1 MKGLKIIRVIAATA
15 IFIAA
20 LLSFLNFSMG
30 WETNH
35 ILHIQFVPALLSLA
49 AGTLGVALPLI
60 ILLLLTLI
68 FGRVYCSFL
77 CPTGILQDIIGRLA
91 RPFTRRTRTNPHS
104 PGAGAHNTN
113 TGSHSASAGSHSSG
127 ANAGSSTNTGS
138 STSTGSHSAS
148 AGSQRSGANAGSST
162 STSIST
168 SAGYHK
174 PHSILRYI
182 ILIATG
188 LLFALGLAW
197 PLTLLDPYSLFG
209 KIASQFFGS
218 IEIFINNAL
227 ANIFPNSIPYLK
239 YTSIA
244 TVSFIY
250 GTIALVTLIL
260 FSAAHGRLYC
270 NTICPVG
277 TLLGLIGSKSLFQI
291 RIDSNAC
298 KHCNA
303 CAKNCK
309 SNCIDIKGQKVDTER
324 CVVCFNCLQHCK
336 FGALH
341 YSLRRPAAST
351 SAGSAASTSSS
362 TSASSIQP
370 SATTASSSQP
380 SATAASAISANAT
393 SSTSTSAASTQPS
406 GKIDKGLRTTLA
418 GLAGLGTAILAHKG
432 TGSRFIPIKE
442 YREKHLPENLRAS
455 QELGIMPPGAGRL
468 EHFKQNCTGCY
479 ACVAACPGDVIKP
492 ATFEYGPDGILLPTL
507 KYNGHFCGYE
517 CNACSS
523 ACPSGALSP
532 LTLKE
537 KKRTAIG
544 KAIYMA
550 GKCIV
555 FQAGTDCGACDEHCP
570 TKAITMVPVP
580 GKSFLYYPK
589 LNRDLCIGCG
599 GCEYICPQKPKAIK
613 VVALADQSLA
623 QEPTDDIQQEV
634 EVNDFGF

>member
-1 MKGLKIIRVIAATA
+1 MKGLKIFRVIAATA

-104 PGAGAHNTN
+104 PGAGAHNTSA
-113 TGSHSASAGSHSSG
+113 GSHSASA
-127 ANAGSSTNTGS
+127 T
-138 STSTGSHSAS
+138 
-148 AGSQRSGANAGSST
+148 AGSST
-162 STSIST
+162 SAGSSNSACSST
-168 SAGYHK
+168 SSGSSTSSSSSTNSGSSTSSGYHK

-218 IEIFINNAL
+218 IEIFLNNAL

-351 SAGSAASTSSS
+351 SAGSSTASTSACSTAN
-362 TSASSIQP
+362 TSA
-370 SATTASSSQP
+370 T
-380 SATAASAISANAT
+380 SANAT
-393 SSTSTSAASTQPS
+393 SSTSTSATSANAASTPPS
-406 GKIDKGLRTTLA
+406 EKIDKGLRTTLA
-418 GLAGLGTAILAHKG
+418 GLAGLGTAIIANKG

-455 QELGIMPPGAGRL
+455 QELGIMPPGAGTL

-517 CNACSS
+517 CNACSN

-623 QEPTDDIQQEV
+623 QEPTDDVQQEV

>member
-1 MKGLKIIRVIAATA
+1 MKGLKIFRVIAATA

-104 PGAGAHNTN
+104 PGAGAHNT
-113 TGSHSASAGSHSSG
+113 SAGSHSTG
-127 ANAGSSTNTGS
+127 ATVGC
-138 STSTGSHSAS
+138 STS
-148 AGSQRSGANAGSST
+148 AGSST
-162 STSIST
+162 SV
-168 SAGYHK
+168 GYRK

-218 IEIFINNAL
+218 IEIFLNNAL

-250 GTIALVTLIL
+250 GTIALITLIL

-351 SAGSAASTSSS
+351 SASS
-362 TSASSIQP
+362 TQS
-370 SATTASSSQP
+370 
-380 SATAASAISANAT
+380 
-393 SSTSTSAASTQPS
+393 S

-517 CNACSS
+517 CNACSN

-623 QEPTDDIQQEV
+623 QEPTDDVQQEV

>member
-1 MKGLKIIRVIAATA
+1 MKGLKIFRVIAATA

-20 LLSFLNFSMG
+20 LLSFLYFSMG

-91 RPFTRRTRTNPHS
+91 RPFTRRTRRTRTNPHS
-104 PGAGAHNTN
+104 T
-113 TGSHSASAGSHSSG
+113 S
-127 ANAGSSTNTGS
+127 TGS
-138 STSTGSHSAS
+138 STS
-148 AGSQRSGANAGSST
+148 
-162 STSIST
+162 
-168 SAGYHK
+168 AGYRK

-197 PLTLLDPYSLFG
+197 PLALLDPYSLFG

-218 IEIFINNAL
+218 IEIFLNNAL
-227 ANIFPNSIPYLK
+227 ANVFPNSIPYLK

-250 GTIALVTLIL
+250 GTIALITLIL

-351 SAGSAASTSSS
+351 SASSAASTSSS
-362 TSASSIQP
+362 TSASS
-370 SATTASSSQP
+370 STASTG
-380 SATAASAISANAT
+380 ATSANAA
-393 SSTSTSAASTQPS
+393 SSAPS
-406 GKIDKGLRTTLA
+406 EKVDKGLRTTLA

-544 KAIYMA
+544 KAIYMP

-623 QEPTDDIQQEV
+623 QEPTDDVQQEV

>member
-1 MKGLKIIRVIAATA
+1 MKGLKIFRVTAATA

-91 RPFTRRTRTNPHS
+91 RPFTRRTRRTRTNPHS
-104 PGAGAHNTN
+104 T
-113 TGSHSASAGSHSSG
+113 S
-127 ANAGSSTNTGS
+127 TGS
-138 STSTGSHSAS
+138 STS
-148 AGSQRSGANAGSST
+148 
-162 STSIST
+162 
-168 SAGYHK
+168 AGYRK

-218 IEIFINNAL
+218 IEIFLNNAL

-250 GTIALVTLIL
+250 GTIALITLIL

-351 SAGSAASTSSS
+351 SASSAASTSSS
-362 TSASSIQP
+362 TSASS
-370 SATTASSSQP
+370 STASTG
-380 SATAASAISANAT
+380 ATSANAA
-393 SSTSTSAASTQPS
+393 SSAPS
-406 GKIDKGLRTTLA
+406 EKVDKGLRTTLA

-517 CNACSS
+517 CNACSN

-623 QEPTDDIQQEV
+623 QEPTDDVQQEV

>member
-1 MKGLKIIRVIAATA
+1 MKGLKIFRVTAATA

-91 RPFTRRTRTNPHS
+91 RPFTRRTRRTRTNPHS
-104 PGAGAHNTN
+104 LGAGAHNT
-113 TGSHSASAGSHSSG
+113 SAGSHSNG
-127 ANAGSSTNTGS
+127 ATVGC
-138 STSTGSHSAS
+138 STS
-148 AGSQRSGANAGSST
+148 AGSST
-162 STSIST
+162 SSSNSTSAGSSN

-218 IEIFINNAL
+218 IEIFLNNAL

-250 GTIALVTLIL
+250 GTIALITLIL

-291 RIDSNAC
+291 RIESNAC

-351 SAGSAASTSSS
+351 SACSTASTS
-362 TSASSIQP
+362 
-370 SATTASSSQP
+370 AT
-380 SATAASAISANAT
+380 SANAAC
-393 SSTSTSAASTQPS
+393 STSTSAASTQPS

-517 CNACSS
+517 CNACSN

-580 GKSFLYYPK
+580 GKSFLYYPR

-623 QEPTDDIQQEV
+623 QEPTDDVQQEV

>member
-91 RPFTRRTRTNPHS
+91 RPFTRRTRRTRRTRTNPHS
-104 PGAGAHNTN
+104 PGAGAHNTSA
-113 TGSHSASAGSHSSG
+113 GSHSASAGSHS
-127 ANAGSSTNTGS
+127 
-138 STSTGSHSAS
+138 
-148 AGSQRSGANAGSST
+148 SGANAGSST

-218 IEIFINNAL
+218 IEIFLNNAL

-623 QEPTDDIQQEV
+623 QEPTDDVQQEV
-634 EVNDFGF
+634 EVTDFGF

>member
-1 MKGLKIIRVIAATA
+1 MKGLKIFRVTAATA

-20 LLSFLNFSMG
+20 LLAFLNFSMG

-104 PGAGAHNTN
+104 PGAGAHNT
-113 TGSHSASAGSHSSG
+113 SAGSHSSG
-127 ANAGSSTNTGS
+127 ANAGS
-138 STSTGSHSAS
+138 
-148 AGSQRSGANAGSST
+148 
-162 STSIST
+162 ST

-362 TSASSIQP
+362 TSAIS
-370 SATTASSSQP
+370 TQP
-380 SATAASAISANAT
+380 SATAAGSA
-393 SSTSTSAASTQPS
+393 PS
-406 GKIDKGLRTTLA
+406 EKIDKGLRTTLA
-418 GLAGLGTAILAHKG
+418 GLAGLGTAIIANKG

-455 QELGIMPPGAGRL
+455 QELGIMPPGAGTL

-517 CNACSS
+517 CNACSN
-523 ACPSGALSP
+523 ACPNGALSP

>member
-1 MKGLKIIRVIAATA
+1 MKGLKIFRVIAATA

-104 PGAGAHNTN
+104 PGAGAQNT
-113 TGSHSASAGSHSSG
+113 SAGSHSTG
-127 ANAGSSTNTGS
+127 ATVGC
-138 STSTGSHSAS
+138 STS
-148 AGSQRSGANAGSST
+148 AGSST
-162 STSIST
+162 SV
-168 SAGYHK
+168 GYRK

-218 IEIFINNAL
+218 IEIFLNNAL

-250 GTIALVTLIL
+250 GTIALITLIL

-341 YSLRRPAAST
+341 YSLRRPAANT
-351 SAGSAASTSSS
+351 SAGSSTASTG
-362 TSASSIQP
+362 
-370 SATTASSSQP
+370 
-380 SATAASAISANAT
+380 AT
-393 SSTSTSAASTQPS
+393 SDNAACSTSTSGATSASAASTPPS
-406 GKIDKGLRTTLA
+406 EKIDKGLRTTLA

-623 QEPTDDIQQEV
+623 QEPTDDVQQEV

>member
-1 MKGLKIIRVIAATA
+1 MKGLKIFRVIAATA

-20 LLSFLNFSMG
+20 LLAFLNFSMG

-77 CPTGILQDIIGRLA
+77 CPTGILQDIIGLLA
-91 RPFTRRTRTNPHS
+91 RPFTRRTRRTRTNPHS
-104 PGAGAHNTN
+104 LGAGAHNTSA
-113 TGSHSASAGSHSSG
+113 GSHSTSAGSHSSG

-138 STSTGSHSAS
+138 STS
-148 AGSQRSGANAGSST
+148 AGSST
-162 STSIST
+162 STGSST
-168 SAGYHK
+168 SAGSSNNAGYRK

-218 IEIFINNAL
+218 IEIFLNNAL

-250 GTIALVTLIL
+250 GTIALITLIL

-291 RIDSNAC
+291 RIESNAC

-351 SAGSAASTSSS
+351 SACSTASTS
-362 TSASSIQP
+362 
-370 SATTASSSQP
+370 AT
-380 SATAASAISANAT
+380 SANAAC
-393 SSTSTSAASTQPS
+393 STSTSAASTQPS

-517 CNACSS
+517 CNACSN

-623 QEPTDDIQQEV
+623 QEPTDDVQQEV

>member
-1 MKGLKIIRVIAATA
+1 MKGLKIFRVIAATA

-148 AGSQRSGANAGSST
+148 AGSHSSGTNAGSST
-162 STSIST
+162 SAGIST
-168 SAGYHK
+168 SAGYRK

-218 IEIFINNAL
+218 IEIFLNNAL

-250 GTIALVTLIL
+250 GTIALITLIL

-336 FGALH
+336 FNALH
-341 YSLRRPAAST
+341 YSLRRPAAS
-351 SAGSAASTSSS
+351 STG
-362 TSASSIQP
+362 TSASS
-370 SATTASSSQP
+370 STAST
-380 SATAASAISANAT
+380 SACSTASTGAT
-393 SSTSTSAASTQPS
+393 SASSTGTSAASTQPS

-455 QELGIMPPGAGRL
+455 QELGIMPPGAGTL

-544 KAIYMA
+544 KAIYMP

-623 QEPTDDIQQEV
+623 QEPTDDVQQEV

>member
-113 TGSHSASAGSHSSG
+113 TGSHSASAGSHS
-127 ANAGSSTNTGS
+127 
-138 STSTGSHSAS
+138 
-148 AGSQRSGANAGSST
+148 SGANAGSST

-623 QEPTDDIQQEV
+623 QEPTDDVQQEV

>member
-1 MKGLKIIRVIAATA
+1 MKGLKIIRVTAATA

-104 PGAGAHNTN
+104 PGAGTN
-113 TGSHSASAGSHSSG
+113 A
-127 ANAGSSTNTGS
+127 GS
-138 STSTGSHSAS
+138 STSTGS
-148 AGSQRSGANAGSST
+148 
-162 STSIST
+162 ST
-168 SAGYHK
+168 SAGYRK

-218 IEIFINNAL
+218 IEIFLNNAL

-250 GTIALVTLIL
+250 GTIALITLIL

-298 KHCNA
+298 KQCNA

-341 YSLRRPAAST
+341 YSLRRPAGNTSSRI
-351 SAGSAASTSSS
+351 SAGSAASTSNS
-362 TSASSIQP
+362 TSAGNS
-370 SATTASSSQP
+370 TASTG
-380 SATAASAISANAT
+380 ATSANAT
-393 SSTSTSAASTQPS
+393 SSTSSTNATSSAPS
-406 GKIDKGLRTTLA
+406 EKVDKGLRTTLA

-442 YREKHLPENLRAS
+442 YREKHLPGNLRAS

-623 QEPTDDIQQEV
+623 QEPTDDVQQEV

>member
-1 MKGLKIIRVIAATA
+1 MKGLKIFRVIAATA

-91 RPFTRRTRTNPHS
+91 RPFTRRHRRTRTNPHS
-104 PGAGAHNTN
+104 PGAGAHNTSA
-113 TGSHSASAGSHSSG
+113 GSHSASAT
-127 ANAGSSTNTGS
+127 AGS
-138 STSTGSHSAS
+138 STSTGSSTS
-148 AGSQRSGANAGSST
+148 AGSST
-162 STSIST
+162 SSSNSTSAGSSN

-218 IEIFINNAL
+218 IEIFLNNAL

-250 GTIALVTLIL
+250 GTIALITLIL

-351 SAGSAASTSSS
+351 SASSAASTSSS
-362 TSASSIQP
+362 TSASSSTASTGATSANAASSTQP
-370 SATTASSSQP
+370 SATTAG
-380 SATAASAISANAT
+380 
-393 SSTSTSAASTQPS
+393 STPS

-418 GLAGLGTAILAHKG
+418 GLAGLGTAIIANKG

-455 QELGIMPPGAGRL
+455 QELGIMPPGAGTL

-517 CNACSS
+517 CNACSN

-580 GKSFLYYPK
+580 GKSFLYFPK

-623 QEPTDDIQQEV
+623 QEPTDDVQQEV

>member
-1 MKGLKIIRVIAATA
+1 MKGLKIFRITAATA

-104 PGAGAHNTN
+104 PGAGAHNT
-113 TGSHSASAGSHSSG
+113 SAGSHSTG
-127 ANAGSSTNTGS
+127 ANAGC
-138 STSTGSHSAS
+138 STS
-148 AGSQRSGANAGSST
+148 AGSST
-162 STSIST
+162 SSSNST
-168 SAGYHK
+168 SAGSSNSACSSNNAGYRK

-218 IEIFINNAL
+218 IEIFLNNAL
-227 ANIFPNSIPYLK
+227 ANIFPSSIPYLK

-250 GTIALVTLIL
+250 GTIALITLIL

-291 RIDSNAC
+291 RIESNAC

-362 TSASSIQP
+362 TSASS
-370 SATTASSSQP
+370 TQP
-380 SATAASAISANAT
+380 SATAAG
-393 SSTSTSAASTQPS
+393 SSTASTQPS

-418 GLAGLGTAILAHKG
+418 GLAGLGTAIIANKG

-555 FQAGTDCGACDEHCP
+555 FQAETDCGACDEHCP

-623 QEPTDDIQQEV
+623 QEPTDDVQQEV

>member
-1 MKGLKIIRVIAATA
+1 MKGLKIFRVIAATA

-104 PGAGAHNTN
+104 PGAGAHNT
-113 TGSHSASAGSHSSG
+113 SAGSHSSG
-127 ANAGSSTNTGS
+127 ANAGSSTSTGS
-138 STSTGSHSAS
+138 STS
-148 AGSQRSGANAGSST
+148 
-162 STSIST
+162 
-168 SAGYHK
+168 AGYRK
-174 PHSILRYI
+174 PHRILRYI

-218 IEIFINNAL
+218 IEIFLNNAL

-250 GTIALVTLIL
+250 GTIALITLIL

-351 SAGSAASTSSS
+351 SAGS
-362 TSASSIQP
+362 
-370 SATTASSSQP
+370 
-380 SATAASAISANAT
+380 
-393 SSTSTSAASTQPS
+393 TQSS

-455 QELGIMPPGAGRL
+455 QELGIMPPGAGTL

-517 CNACSS
+517 CNACSN

-555 FQAGTDCGACDEHCP
+555 FQAETDCGACDEHCP

-623 QEPTDDIQQEV
+623 QEPTDDVQQEV

>member
-1 MKGLKIIRVIAATA
+1 MKGLKIFRVIAATA

-91 RPFTRRTRTNPHS
+91 RPFTRRHRRTRTNPHS
-104 PGAGAHNTN
+104 PSAGAHNT
-113 TGSHSASAGSHSSG
+113 SAGSHSSG
-127 ANAGSSTNTGS
+127 ANAGSSTSTGS
-138 STSTGSHSAS
+138 STS
-148 AGSQRSGANAGSST
+148 AGSSNSACSSTSSGSST
-162 STSIST
+162 SSSSSTNSGSST
-168 SAGYHK
+168 SSGYHK

-218 IEIFINNAL
+218 IEIFLNNAL
-227 ANIFPNSIPYLK
+227 ANVFPNSIPYLK

-250 GTIALVTLIL
+250 GTIALITLIL

-351 SAGSAASTSSS
+351 SSSTASTSSS
-362 TSASSIQP
+362 TSASS
-370 SATTASSSQP
+370 STASTGAT
-380 SATAASAISANAT
+380 SATA
-393 SSTSTSAASTQPS
+393 TSTPPS
-406 GKIDKGLRTTLA
+406 EKIDKGLRTTLA
-418 GLAGLGTAILAHKG
+418 GLAGLGTAIIANKG

-517 CNACSS
+517 CNACSN

>member
-1 MKGLKIIRVIAATA
+1 MKGLKIFRVIAATA

-91 RPFTRRTRTNPHS
+91 RPFTRRHRRTRTNPHS
-104 PGAGAHNTN
+104 PGAGAHNTSA
-113 TGSHSASAGSHSSG
+113 GSHSASA
-127 ANAGSSTNTGS
+127 T
-138 STSTGSHSAS
+138 
-148 AGSQRSGANAGSST
+148 AGSST

-218 IEIFINNAL
+218 IEIFLNNAL

-341 YSLRRPAAST
+341 YSLRRPAASSTGT
-351 SAGSAASTSSS
+351 SATSANAASSTSSTSATSASAAST
-362 TSASSIQP
+362 P
-370 SATTASSSQP
+370 
-380 SATAASAISANAT
+380 
-393 SSTSTSAASTQPS
+393 PS

-418 GLAGLGTAILAHKG
+418 GLAGLGTAIIANKG

-455 QELGIMPPGAGRL
+455 QELGIMPPGAGTL

-623 QEPTDDIQQEV
+623 QEPTDDVQQEV

>member
-1 MKGLKIIRVIAATA
+1 MKGLKIFRVIAATA

-104 PGAGAHNTN
+104 PGAGAQNT
-113 TGSHSASAGSHSSG
+113 SAGSHSTG
-127 ANAGSSTNTGS
+127 ATVGC
-138 STSTGSHSAS
+138 STS
-148 AGSQRSGANAGSST
+148 AGSST
-162 STSIST
+162 SV
-168 SAGYHK
+168 GYRK

-218 IEIFINNAL
+218 IEIFLNNAL

-250 GTIALVTLIL
+250 GTIALITLIL

-291 RIDSNAC
+291 RIESNAC

-351 SAGSAASTSSS
+351 SASS
-362 TSASSIQP
+362 TQS
-370 SATTASSSQP
+370 
-380 SATAASAISANAT
+380 
-393 SSTSTSAASTQPS
+393 S

-492 ATFEYGPDGILLPTL
+492 ATFEPGPDGILLPTL

-517 CNACSS
+517 CNACSN

-623 QEPTDDIQQEV
+623 QEPTDDVQQEV

>member
-1 MKGLKIIRVIAATA
+1 MKGLKIFRVIAATA

-104 PGAGAHNTN
+104 TGAGAHNT
-113 TGSHSASAGSHSSG
+113 SAGSHSSG
-127 ANAGSSTNTGS
+127 ANAGS
-138 STSTGSHSAS
+138 
-148 AGSQRSGANAGSST
+148 
-162 STSIST
+162 ST

-218 IEIFINNAL
+218 IEIFLNNAL

-250 GTIALVTLIL
+250 GTIALITLIL

-291 RIDSNAC
+291 RIESNAC

-324 CVVCFNCLQHCK
+324 CIVCFNCLQHCK

-351 SAGSAASTSSS
+351 SAGST
-362 TSASSIQP
+362 P
-370 SATTASSSQP
+370 SG
-380 SATAASAISANAT
+380 TAAG
-393 SSTSTSAASTQPS
+393 STPS

-517 CNACSS
+517 CNACSN

-623 QEPTDDIQQEV
+623 QEPTDDVQQEV

>member
-1 MKGLKIIRVIAATA
+1 MKGLKIFRVIAATA

-20 LLSFLNFSMG
+20 LLAFLNFSMG

-35 ILHIQFVPALLSLA
+35 ILHIQCVPALLSLA

-77 CPTGILQDIIGRLA
+77 CPTGILQDIMGRLA
-91 RPFTRRTRTNPHS
+91 RPFPRRTHTNPHS
-104 PGAGAHNTN
+104 PGAGAHNT
-113 TGSHSASAGSHSSG
+113 SAGSHNATAG
-127 ANAGSSTNTGS
+127 AGSSNS
-138 STSTGSHSAS
+138 
-148 AGSQRSGANAGSST
+148 AGSST
-162 STSIST
+162 SSSNST
-168 SAGYHK
+168 SAGSSNSACSSNNAGYRK

-218 IEIFINNAL
+218 IEIFLNNAL

-250 GTIALVTLIL
+250 GTIALITLIL

-341 YSLRRPAAST
+341 YSLRRPAAS
-351 SAGSAASTSSS
+351 STG
-362 TSASSIQP
+362 TSASS
-370 SATTASSSQP
+370 STA
-380 SATAASAISANAT
+380 
-393 SSTSTSAASTQPS
+393 STSACSTASTGATSANSTGTSASSTQPS
-406 GKIDKGLRTTLA
+406 VKVDKGLRTTLA

-517 CNACSS
+517 CNACSN

-555 FQAGTDCGACDEHCP
+555 FQAETDCGACDEHCP

-623 QEPTDDIQQEV
+623 QEPTDDVQQEV

>member
-1 MKGLKIIRVIAATA
+1 MKGLKIFRVTAATA

-104 PGAGAHNTN
+104 LGAGAHNT
-113 TGSHSASAGSHSSG
+113 SAGSHS
-127 ANAGSSTNTGS
+127 
-138 STSTGSHSAS
+138 
-148 AGSQRSGANAGSST
+148 SGANAGSST

-168 SAGYHK
+168 SAGYRR

-218 IEIFINNAL
+218 IEIFLNNAL

-250 GTIALVTLIL
+250 GTIALITLIL

-291 RIDSNAC
+291 RIESNAC

-351 SAGSAASTSSS
+351 SAGSST
-362 TSASSIQP
+362 
-370 SATTASSSQP
+370 
-380 SATAASAISANAT
+380 ANAT
-393 SSTSTSAASTQPS
+393 STPPS
-406 GKIDKGLRTTLA
+406 GKVDTGLRTTLA

-455 QELGIMPPGAGRL
+455 QELGIMPPGAGTL

-555 FQAGTDCGACDEHCP
+555 FQAETDCGACDEHCP

-623 QEPTDDIQQEV
+623 QEPTDDVQQEV

>member
-1 MKGLKIIRVIAATA
+1 MKGLKIFRVTAATA

-20 LLSFLNFSMG
+20 LLSFLKFSMG

-77 CPTGILQDIIGRLA
+77 CPTGILQDIISRLA
-91 RPFTRRTRTNPHS
+91 RPFTRRHRRTRTNPHS
-104 PGAGAHNTN
+104 PGAGTHNT
-113 TGSHSASAGSHSSG
+113 SAGSHS
-127 ANAGSSTNTGS
+127 N
-138 STSTGSHSAS
+138 
-148 AGSQRSGANAGSST
+148 GANAGSST
-162 STSIST
+162 SAGSSNSAGSSTSSSNSTSAGSSTSSGSST

-218 IEIFINNAL
+218 IEIFLNNAL

-341 YSLRRPAAST
+341 YSLRRPAASSTGT
-351 SAGSAASTSSS
+351 SASSSTSSASATSATAAGSTASTSATSAKATSGTSTSGATSASAAST
-362 TSASSIQP
+362 P
-370 SATTASSSQP
+370 
-380 SATAASAISANAT
+380 
-393 SSTSTSAASTQPS
+393 PS

-418 GLAGLGTAILAHKG
+418 GLAGLGTAIIANKG
-432 TGSRFIPIKE
+432 TGSNFIPIKE

-623 QEPTDDIQQEV
+623 QEPTDDVQQEV

>member
-1 MKGLKIIRVIAATA
+1 MKGLKIFRVIAATA

-20 LLSFLNFSMG
+20 LLAFLNFSMG

-104 PGAGAHNTN
+104 PGAGAHNTSA
-113 TGSHSASAGSHSSG
+113 GSHSASATAGSSTCADSSNSTGSHSSG
-127 ANAGSSTNTGS
+127 ANAGS
-138 STSTGSHSAS
+138 
-148 AGSQRSGANAGSST
+148 
-162 STSIST
+162 ST

-218 IEIFINNAL
+218 IEIFLNNAL

-250 GTIALVTLIL
+250 GTIALITLIL

-351 SAGSAASTSSS
+351 SACSTASTS
-362 TSASSIQP
+362 
-370 SATTASSSQP
+370 AT
-380 SATAASAISANAT
+380 SANAAC
-393 SSTSTSAASTQPS
+393 STSTSAASTQPS

-517 CNACSS
+517 CNACSN

-537 KKRTAIG
+537 KKRTAMG

-580 GKSFLYYPK
+580 GKSFLYFPK

-623 QEPTDDIQQEV
+623 QEPTDDVQQEV

>member
-1 MKGLKIIRVIAATA
+1 MKGLKIFRVIAATA

-91 RPFTRRTRTNPHS
+91 RPFTRRTRRTRTNPHS
-104 PGAGAHNTN
+104 PGAGAHNT
-113 TGSHSASAGSHSSG
+113 SAGSHSSG
-127 ANAGSSTNTGS
+127 ATAGS
-138 STSTGSHSAS
+138 STSTGS
-148 AGSQRSGANAGSST
+148 ST
-162 STSIST
+162 SASIST

-218 IEIFINNAL
+218 IEIFLNNAL

-250 GTIALVTLIL
+250 GTIALITLIL

-291 RIDSNAC
+291 RIESNAC

-341 YSLRRPAAST
+341 YSLRRPAGST
-351 SAGSAASTSSS
+351 S
-362 TSASSIQP
+362 TSASSSTAST
-370 SATTASSSQP
+370 SAT
-380 SATAASAISANAT
+380 SAKAT
-393 SSTSTSAASTQPS
+393 SGTSTSAASSAPS
-406 GKIDKGLRTTLA
+406 GKVDTGLRTTLA

-442 YREKHLPENLRAS
+442 YREKHLPENFRAS

-623 QEPTDDIQQEV
+623 QEPTDDVQQEV

>member
-1 MKGLKIIRVIAATA
+1 MKGLKIFRVTAATA

-91 RPFTRRTRTNPHS
+91 RPFTRRTRRTRTNPHS
-104 PGAGAHNTN
+104 LGAGAHNT
-113 TGSHSASAGSHSSG
+113 SAGSHS
-127 ANAGSSTNTGS
+127 TG
-138 STSTGSHSAS
+138 TT
-148 AGSQRSGANAGSST
+148 AGSST
-162 STSIST
+162 S
-168 SAGYHK
+168 AGYRK
-174 PHSILRYI
+174 PHSKLRYI

-218 IEIFINNAL
+218 IEIFLNNAL

-250 GTIALVTLIL
+250 GTIALITLIL

-351 SAGSAASTSSS
+351 SSS
-362 TSASSIQP
+362 
-370 SATTASSSQP
+370 ASSSQP

-393 SSTSTSAASTQPS
+393 SSTSTSAASTPPS
-406 GKIDKGLRTTLA
+406 EKIDKGLRTTLA

-517 CNACSS
+517 CNACSN

-580 GKSFLYYPK
+580 GKSFLYYPR

-623 QEPTDDIQQEV
+623 QEPTDDVQQEV

>member
-1 MKGLKIIRVIAATA
+1 MKGLKIFRVIAATA

-91 RPFTRRTRTNPHS
+91 RPFTRRTRRTRTNPHS
-104 PGAGAHNTN
+104 PGAGAHNTSA
-113 TGSHSASAGSHSSG
+113 GSHSASTGSHSSG

-148 AGSQRSGANAGSST
+148 AGSHSSGTSTGSST
-162 STSIST
+162 SAGTST

-174 PHSILRYI
+174 PHNILRYI

-197 PLTLLDPYSLFG
+197 PLTLMDPYSLFG

-218 IEIFINNAL
+218 IEIFLNNAL

-250 GTIALVTLIL
+250 GTIALITLIL

-336 FGALH
+336 FVAVH
-341 YSLRRPAAST
+341 YSLRRPAAS
-351 SAGSAASTSSS
+351 STG
-362 TSASSIQP
+362 TSASS
-370 SATTASSSQP
+370 STA
-380 SATAASAISANAT
+380 
-393 SSTSTSAASTQPS
+393 STSACSTASTGATSASAASSAPS

-455 QELGIMPPGAGRL
+455 QELGIMPPGAGTL

-517 CNACSS
+517 CNACSN

>member
-1 MKGLKIIRVIAATA
+1 MKGLKIFRVTAATA

-20 LLSFLNFSMG
+20 LLAFLNFSMG

-104 PGAGAHNTN
+104 T
-113 TGSHSASAGSHSSG
+113 S
-127 ANAGSSTNTGS
+127 TGS
-138 STSTGSHSAS
+138 STS
-148 AGSQRSGANAGSST
+148 
-162 STSIST
+162 
-168 SAGYHK
+168 AGYRK

-218 IEIFINNAL
+218 IEIFLNNAL

-250 GTIALVTLIL
+250 GTIALITLIL

-362 TSASSIQP
+362 TSAIS
-370 SATTASSSQP
+370 TRP
-380 SATAASAISANAT
+380 SATAAGSA
-393 SSTSTSAASTQPS
+393 PS
-406 GKIDKGLRTTLA
+406 VKVDKGLRTTLA

-517 CNACSS
+517 CNACSN

>member
-1 MKGLKIIRVIAATA
+1 MKGLKIFRVIAATA
-15 IFIAA
+15 IIIAA

-104 PGAGAHNTN
+104 PGAGAHNTSAGSHSTGTGAHN
-113 TGSHSASAGSHSSG
+113 TSAGSHSASAGSH
-127 ANAGSSTNTGS
+127 
-138 STSTGSHSAS
+138 
-148 AGSQRSGANAGSST
+148 RSGANAGSST

-218 IEIFINNAL
+218 IEIFLNNAL

-250 GTIALVTLIL
+250 GTIALITLIL

-351 SAGSAASTSSS
+351 SAGSAASTSA
-362 TSASSIQP
+362 TSASSTGTSAASTQP
-370 SATTASSSQP
+370 SATTASS
-380 SATAASAISANAT
+380 A
-393 SSTSTSAASTQPS
+393 PS

-455 QELGIMPPGAGRL
+455 QELGIMPPGAGTL

-532 LTLKE
+532 LTLKQ

-599 GCEYICPQKPKAIK
+599 GCEYICPQNPKAIK

-623 QEPTDDIQQEV
+623 QEPTDDVQQEV

>member
-1 MKGLKIIRVIAATA
+1 MKGLKIIRVTAATA

-91 RPFTRRTRTNPHS
+91 RPFTRRTRRTRTNPHS
-104 PGAGAHNTN
+104 PGAGAHNTSA
-113 TGSHSASAGSHSSG
+113 GSHSASAGSHSSG
-127 ANAGSSTNTGS
+127 ANAVSST
-138 STSTGSHSAS
+138 
-148 AGSQRSGANAGSST
+148 NAGSST
-162 STSIST
+162 S
-168 SAGYHK
+168 AGYRK

-218 IEIFINNAL
+218 IEIFLNNAL

-351 SAGSAASTSSS
+351 SKYASSS
-362 TSASSIQP
+362 TASTG
-370 SATTASSSQP
+370 AT
-380 SATAASAISANAT
+380 SATAAG
-393 SSTSTSAASTQPS
+393 STPSGTAAGSTPS

-432 TGSRFIPIKE
+432 TDSRFIPIKE

-623 QEPTDDIQQEV
+623 QEPTDDVQQEV

>member
-1 MKGLKIIRVIAATA
+1 MKGLKIFRVTAATA

-20 LLSFLNFSMG
+20 LLSLLNFSMG

-91 RPFTRRTRTNPHS
+91 RPFTRRTRRTRTNPHS
-104 PGAGAHNTN
+104 PGAGTHNT
-113 TGSHSASAGSHSSG
+113 SAGSHSSG
-127 ANAGSSTNTGS
+127 AT
-138 STSTGSHSAS
+138 
-148 AGSQRSGANAGSST
+148 AGSST
-162 STSIST
+162 SS
-168 SAGYHK
+168 GYHK

-218 IEIFINNAL
+218 IEIFLNNAL

-250 GTIALVTLIL
+250 GTIALITLIL

-351 SAGSAASTSSS
+351 SSSASSSTASTSACSTASTSATSAKATSGTSTSGATSASAASTP
-362 TSASSIQP
+362 P
-370 SATTASSSQP
+370 SE
-380 SATAASAISANAT
+380 
-393 SSTSTSAASTQPS
+393 
-406 GKIDKGLRTTLA
+406 KIDKGLRTTLA
-418 GLAGLGTAILAHKG
+418 GLAGLGTAIIANKG

-517 CNACSS
+517 CNACSN

-623 QEPTDDIQQEV
+623 QEPTDDVQQEV

>member
-1 MKGLKIIRVIAATA
+1 MKGLKIFRVTAATA
-15 IFIAA
+15 IFITA

-91 RPFTRRTRTNPHS
+91 RPFTRRHRRTRTN
-104 PGAGAHNTN
+104 
-113 TGSHSASAGSHSSG
+113 SH
-127 ANAGSSTNTGS
+127 
-138 STSTGSHSAS
+138 STSTGS
-148 AGSQRSGANAGSST
+148 
-162 STSIST
+162 ST

-218 IEIFINNAL
+218 IEIFLNNAL

-250 GTIALVTLIL
+250 STIALITLIL

-336 FGALH
+336 FNALH

-351 SAGSAASTSSS
+351 SSSASSSTASTSACSTAS
-362 TSASSIQP
+362 TSAT
-370 SATTASSSQP
+370 SAKATSGTSTSGAT
-380 SATAASAISANAT
+380 SATAAS
-393 SSTSTSAASTQPS
+393 STPS
-406 GKIDKGLRTTLA
+406 EKIDKGLRTTLA

-623 QEPTDDIQQEV
+623 QEPTDDVQQEV

>member
-1 MKGLKIIRVIAATA
+1 MKGLKIFRVTAATA

-20 LLSFLNFSMG
+20 LLAFLNFSMG

-104 PGAGAHNTN
+104 PGAGAHNT
-113 TGSHSASAGSHSSG
+113 SAGSHSSG
-127 ANAGSSTNTGS
+127 ANAGSSTSTGI
-138 STSTGSHSAS
+138 STS
-148 AGSQRSGANAGSST
+148 AGSST
-162 STSIST
+162 SSSNST
-168 SAGYHK
+168 SAGSSNSACSSNNAGYRK

-218 IEIFINNAL
+218 IEIFLNNAL

-250 GTIALVTLIL
+250 GTIALITLIL

-336 FGALH
+336 FNALH

-351 SAGSAASTSSS
+351 SSS
-362 TSASSIQP
+362 TSASSSTANTGAT
-370 SATTASSSQP
+370 SATAACSTQP
-380 SATAASAISANAT
+380 SATAAGSA
-393 SSTSTSAASTQPS
+393 PS

-517 CNACSS
+517 CNACSN

-623 QEPTDDIQQEV
+623 QEPTDDVQQEV

>member
-1 MKGLKIIRVIAATA
+1 MKGLKIFRVTAATA

-91 RPFTRRTRTNPHS
+91 RPLTRRTRRTRTNPHS
-104 PGAGAHNTN
+104 PGAGAHNTSA
-113 TGSHSASAGSHSSG
+113 GSHSASAT
-127 ANAGSSTNTGS
+127 AGS
-138 STSTGSHSAS
+138 STSTG
-148 AGSQRSGANAGSST
+148 
-162 STSIST
+162 IST
-168 SAGYHK
+168 SAGYRK

-218 IEIFINNAL
+218 IEIFLNNAL

-250 GTIALVTLIL
+250 GTIALITLIL

-351 SAGSAASTSSS
+351 SAGSSTSS
-362 TSASSIQP
+362 TSATS
-370 SATTASSSQP
+370 ASSTGT
-380 SATAASAISANAT
+380 SA
-393 SSTSTSAASTQPS
+393 SSTPS

-418 GLAGLGTAILAHKG
+418 GLAGLGTAIIANKG

-455 QELGIMPPGAGRL
+455 QELGIMPPGAGTL

>member
-1 MKGLKIIRVIAATA
+1 MKGLKIFRVTAATA

-104 PGAGAHNTN
+104 PGAGAHNT
-113 TGSHSASAGSHSSG
+113 SAGSHSSG
-127 ANAGSSTNTGS
+127 ATAGS
-138 STSTGSHSAS
+138 STSTGS
-148 AGSQRSGANAGSST
+148 
-162 STSIST
+162 ST
-168 SAGYHK
+168 SAGYRK

-218 IEIFINNAL
+218 IEIFLNNAL

-250 GTIALVTLIL
+250 GTIALITLIL

-351 SAGSAASTSSS
+351 SAGSAASTSA
-362 TSASSIQP
+362 TSASSTQP
-370 SATTASSSQP
+370 
-380 SATAASAISANAT
+380 SANAT
-393 SSTSTSAASTQPS
+393 SSAPS
-406 GKIDKGLRTTLA
+406 EKVDKGLRTTLA

-623 QEPTDDIQQEV
+623 QEPTDDVQQEV

>member
-1 MKGLKIIRVIAATA
+1 MKGLKTFRVIAATA

-91 RPFTRRTRTNPHS
+91 RPFTRRTRTNPHI
-104 PGAGAHNTN
+104 PGAGAHNT
-113 TGSHSASAGSHSSG
+113 SAGSHS
-127 ANAGSSTNTGS
+127 
-138 STSTGSHSAS
+138 
-148 AGSQRSGANAGSST
+148 SGANAGSST

-168 SAGYHK
+168 SAGYRK

-218 IEIFINNAL
+218 IEIFLNNAL
-227 ANIFPNSIPYLK
+227 ANVFPNSIPYLK

-336 FGALH
+336 FNALH
-341 YSLRRPAAST
+341 YSLRRPAAS
-351 SAGSAASTSSS
+351 STG
-362 TSASSIQP
+362 TSASS
-370 SATTASSSQP
+370 STAST
-380 SATAASAISANAT
+380 SACSTASTGAT
-393 SSTSTSAASTQPS
+393 SASSTGTSAASTQPS

-455 QELGIMPPGAGRL
+455 QELGIMPPGAGTL

-623 QEPTDDIQQEV
+623 QEPTDDVQQEV

>member
-1 MKGLKIIRVIAATA
+1 MKGLKIFRVIAATA

-104 PGAGAHNTN
+104 PGAGAHNT
-113 TGSHSASAGSHSSG
+113 SAGSHSSG
-127 ANAGSSTNTGS
+127 ANAGSST
-138 STSTGSHSAS
+138 S
-148 AGSQRSGANAGSST
+148 AGSSNSACS
-162 STSIST
+162 ST
-168 SAGYHK
+168 SAGYRK

-218 IEIFINNAL
+218 IEIFLNNAL

-250 GTIALVTLIL
+250 GTIALITLIL

-362 TSASSIQP
+362 TSASSTQP
-370 SATTASSSQP
+370 SATTAG
-380 SATAASAISANAT
+380 SA
-393 SSTSTSAASTQPS
+393 PS

-418 GLAGLGTAILAHKG
+418 GLAGLGTAIIANKG

>member
-1 MKGLKIIRVIAATA
+1 MKGLKIFRVTAATA

-104 PGAGAHNTN
+104 T
-113 TGSHSASAGSHSSG
+113 S
-127 ANAGSSTNTGS
+127 TGS
-138 STSTGSHSAS
+138 STS
-148 AGSQRSGANAGSST
+148 
-162 STSIST
+162 
-168 SAGYHK
+168 AGYRK

-218 IEIFINNAL
+218 IEIFLNNAL

-250 GTIALVTLIL
+250 GTIALITLIL

-341 YSLRRPAAST
+341 YSLRRPAAS
-351 SAGSAASTSSS
+351 STSS
-362 TSASSIQP
+362 TSA
-370 SATTASSSQP
+370 
-380 SATAASAISANAT
+380 
-393 SSTSTSAASTQPS
+393 TSTPPS
-406 GKIDKGLRTTLA
+406 EKIDTGLRTTLA
-418 GLAGLGTAILAHKG
+418 GLAGLGTAIIANKG

-492 ATFEYGPDGILLPTL
+492 ATFEYGPDGILLPIL

-623 QEPTDDIQQEV
+623 QEPTDDVQQEV